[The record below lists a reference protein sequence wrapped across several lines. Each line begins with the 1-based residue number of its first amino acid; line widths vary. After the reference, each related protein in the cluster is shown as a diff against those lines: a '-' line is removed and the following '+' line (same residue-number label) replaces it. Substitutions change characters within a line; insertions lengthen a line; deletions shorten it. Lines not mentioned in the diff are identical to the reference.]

1 MTIFGSLS
9 RIFYTNCPI
18 RQKGKRYM
26 RCTLFSLS
34 LFKRPPLNDA
44 PLFYAIRSSSRA
56 SSVRNFQQYQAPES
70 SSAETRRLFLRR
82 RKERNASILPPQHD
96 IKKSEFTHIQICVL
110 KTKQT
115 TESGCALCENG
126 WRRFVLR
133 IRTPR
138 IHSKNIYDGE
148 EARRSFSMMMDLR
161 EENWW

>member
-26 RCTLFSLS
+26 RCALFLSLS

-96 IKKSEFTHIQICVL
+96 IKNRNLHTYKYAFSKRSRRQRADARFARTAGDVSYYEYEHHEYTARTF
-110 KTKQT
+110 T
-115 TESGCALCENG
+115 TE
-126 WRRFVLR
+126 RRRGGAF
-133 IRTPR
+133 P
-138 IHSKNIYDGE
+138 
-148 EARRSFSMMMDLR
+148 
-161 EENWW
+161 

>member
-1 MTIFGSLS
+1 MTIFVSLS

-26 RCTLFSLS
+26 RCTLFLSLS

-70 SSAETRRLFLRR
+70 SSAETRRLLEEEKREMHQFSPTAR
-82 RKERNASILPPQHD
+82 H
-96 IKKSEFTHIQICVL
+96 KKSEFTHIQICVL